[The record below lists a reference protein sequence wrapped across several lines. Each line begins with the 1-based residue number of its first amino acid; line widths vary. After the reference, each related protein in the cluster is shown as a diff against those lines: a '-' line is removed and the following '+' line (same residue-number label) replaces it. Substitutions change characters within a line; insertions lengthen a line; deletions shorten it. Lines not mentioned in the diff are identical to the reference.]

1 MRSKF
6 GSSAG
11 LSSSGRMQGIGSD
24 PNYRPGCND
33 SNSEWDVNQ
42 LAEASQKAFSVFAS
56 SVSIWSEAVSKVR
69 NSYRLFR
76 FFEFFVD
83 VENSA
88 ILGRVL

>member
-24 PNYRPGCND
+24 PNYRPND

-42 LAEASQKAFSVFAS
+42 LAEASQKAFSVFAT

-69 NSYRLFR
+69 NSH
-76 FFEFFVD
+76 
-83 VENSA
+83 
-88 ILGRVL
+88 ILTTTLSSFLL